1 MASTLKP
8 GGGKSAAARNRP
20 RVLVVDDEPDVLHL
34 LRDVAGREIPC
45 DIRVARD
52 VDEAKRMLE
61 AEPVELLVTDLHLPD
76 GDGMALLSSLRAK
89 LPTAHAIV
97 ITGQPSVNNAISA
110 LRAGVVDFLP
120 KPFSAAHFVERVNK
134 ALERQRLAAKTE
146 KRLDR
151 LRDAVRR
158 LNVSRRM
165 VTKKVDL
172 LCNDLVSAYGEL
184 SRQFDDVRFQEN
196 FRHTLEQ
203 AADLEQLLCHAMDW
217 LLKRTGY
224 CNMAVWLA
232 SEAEGYQLGAYMK
245 YTIPGEAPIT
255 EAMRNGL
262 VPLVG
267 KEQFIH
273 LKGADVKRS
282 LSPGELEHLKD
293 QTILAVN
300 CTYLGEGLAQVIL
313 FRDTKSPFTDDD
325 AVMLKAV
332 SPIFATALA
341 GVVRR
346 GEDEEDDSHGGNGGV
361 MDDDGPKNRPRGNG
375 KDGGNNRSGGN
386 NSGSS
391 RDKSGDADWWK
402 RGEAPP
408 F

>member
-203 AADLEQLLCHAMDW
+203 AADLEQL
-217 LLKRTGY
+217 
-224 CNMAVWLA
+224 
-232 SEAEGYQLGAYMK
+232 
-245 YTIPGEAPIT
+245 
-255 EAMRNGL
+255 
-262 VPLVG
+262 
-267 KEQFIH
+267 
-273 LKGADVKRS
+273 
-282 LSPGELEHLKD
+282 
-293 QTILAVN
+293 
-300 CTYLGEGLAQVIL
+300 
-313 FRDTKSPFTDDD
+313 
-325 AVMLKAV
+325 
-332 SPIFATALA
+332 
-341 GVVRR
+341 
-346 GEDEEDDSHGGNGGV
+346 
-361 MDDDGPKNRPRGNG
+361 
-375 KDGGNNRSGGN
+375 
-386 NSGSS
+386 
-391 RDKSGDADWWK
+391 
-402 RGEAPP
+402 
-408 F
+408 